1 MGIIACGLTSPCA
14 RSIIHLVPIMSMMRS
29 DRVTPLSEWLDRNEG
44 KISRTELADRLNLL
58 RGQVDRYARGDRK
71 PSLDLAFHLEEVTRA
86 VTGGDDVLEARR
98 WWKWIPPYRQ
108 PEASSPAPGKHGSED
123 VDPSH

>member
-1 MGIIACGLTSPCA
+1 MAIIACRLTSPCA

-29 DRVTPLSEWLDRNEG
+29 DRVTPLSEWLDRNEN

-71 PSLDLAFHLEEVTRA
+71 PSLDLAFDLEEVTRA

-108 PEASSPAPGKHGSED
+108 PEDPSSAPGKHG
-123 VDPSH
+123 